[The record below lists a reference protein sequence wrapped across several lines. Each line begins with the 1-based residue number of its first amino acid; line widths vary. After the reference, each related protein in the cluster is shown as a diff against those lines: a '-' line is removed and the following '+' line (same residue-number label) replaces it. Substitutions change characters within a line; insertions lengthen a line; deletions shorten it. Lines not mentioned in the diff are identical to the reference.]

1 MSAMQVTHRNTGTS
15 NNSYSEKT
23 RQLLLPRMAI
33 EYQLYEWVKARF
45 YRQLKVMGLS
55 HGNGPKEMRYLWCD
69 LCRGAACKRR
79 AHGPLQVIF
88 LFRMAAQSFCSTKLN
103 NCKQFNN
110 AWNEMPAHLIPL
122 MMFILYHKMHGLCF
136 TIKLSFITIA
146 IVDRIW
152 VEQDYPH
159 LACLAFIEFQ
169 RKLKY
174 TISSS
179 KTLPQ
184 PTTDIL
190 VCIYQ
195 LLIVFPILLSFCW
208 QHCCCHLG

>member
-1 MSAMQVTHRNTGTS
+1 MNGWRPDSTGSWSWWYCLTEMDPRKGVICDVICAGVLHANGEIIALFS
-15 NNSYSEKT
+15 LLSYSEW
-23 RQLLLPRMAI
+23 LPDHFAPQNWTTVNSLIM
-33 EYQLYEWVKARF
+33 
-45 YRQLKVMGLS
+45 
-55 HGNGPKEMRYLWCD
+55 HEMKC
-69 LCRGAACKRR
+69 
-79 AHGPLQVIF
+79 
-88 LFRMAAQSFCSTKLN
+88 
-103 NCKQFNN
+103 
-110 AWNEMPAHLIPL
+110 AHLIQL

-136 TIKLSFITIA
+136 TIKLSFTTIA

-152 VEQDYPH
+152 VEQNYPH